1 MSKLTDIIKSVSKEL
16 HEATKSG
23 HGSRYNTYSRTG
35 AGRYGGRVRNKL
47 AEEDVDK
54 KKKKQQNQTPYE
66 VNLEPE
72 LNTISQTR

>member
-16 HEATKSG
+16 HEEARTG

-47 AEEDVDK
+47 AEEDVIKK

-72 LNTISQTR
+72 LNSIR